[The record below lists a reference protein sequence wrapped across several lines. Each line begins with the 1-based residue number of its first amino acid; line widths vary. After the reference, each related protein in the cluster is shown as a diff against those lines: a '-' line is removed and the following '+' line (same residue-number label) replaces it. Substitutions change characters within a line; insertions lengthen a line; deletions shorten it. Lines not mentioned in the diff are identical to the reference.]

1 MQGLRIERGQTM
13 GKVIAFESIDS
24 TNAYLSAHI
33 DLPSGTVVCAEEQT
47 AGRGRLSR
55 RFVSTRGKGI
65 YLSMLTHL
73 RGVDPDVLSTVTAWV
88 AVAACDAIES
98 CTGVRPR
105 IKWVNDLILEGRKI
119 GGILNEV
126 VFGDDGTPSLITG
139 IGLNVSATA
148 DDFPPELSAVA
159 GSLETLL
166 SRRVD
171 KEALKAALIAQLEK
185 LFSDFPRERARYLD
199 AYRRDCITVGRRVRI
214 LSADGET
221 DATALAVND
230 DFSLLVTDEKGEQKK
245 INFGDV
251 SVRGVCG
258 YTE

>member
-1 MQGLRIERGQTM
+1 M

-55 RFVSTRGKGI
+55 RFISTRGKGI

-73 RGVDPDVLSTVTAWV
+73 QGVDTDVLPTVTAWV
-88 AVAACDAIES
+88 AVAACDAIER

-105 IKWVNDLILEGRKI
+105 IKWVNDLILDGRKI

-126 VFGDDGTPSLITG
+126 VFDGKGDPSLITG
-139 IGLNVSATA
+139 IGLNVSATEE
-148 DDFPPELSAVA
+148 DFPPELRTVA
-159 GSLETLL
+159 GSLEMLL
-166 SRRVD
+166 GKEVDRR
-171 KEALKAALIAQLEK
+171 ALEGALIARLYAM
-185 LFSDFPRERARYLD
+185 FADFPRERAWYLD